1 MKKIRVGLFFGG
13 ESPEHEISIRSAAT
27 VVNLLDLK
35 KYQIFPIGITKQ
47 GKWKISKQLYLKSND
62 KAEQQLN
69 QILKS
74 GEAFTEWIK
83 LRQKVDIAFPCLHGT
98 YGEDGTIQG
107 IFEFLHLPY
116 VGCGVLSSSL
126 GMDKSL
132 QKRVFNQQGLSVL
145 DSYTFENWMWND
157 FPQNIMQE
165 IQKKIPYPIFVK
177 PCRSGSS
184 IGVSKAQTEKDL
196 IKAIQ
201 TAFQYDIKIMAEK
214 GLDKAREFEVSV
226 MGNQLPEVSCVAETI
241 PSNSFFDYEA
251 KYLKPSEKKVPAEIP
266 EEISKKIRL
275 MAGMAYFALD
285 CKGFARV
292 DFLASS
298 DLSEI
303 YIGEINTIPGLTQT
317 SLFLKL
323 WEVEGKT
330 PAETLEQLIELGIK
344 LPRLKTH
351 LKYE

>member
-1 MKKIRVGLFFGG
+1 MKKVRVGLFFGG

-27 VVNLLDLK
+27 VVNLLDFH

-47 GKWKISKQLYLKSND
+47 GKWKISKQTYLKSN
-62 KAEQQLN
+62 EHSEMQLN

-74 GEAFTEWIK
+74 GVNFTEWVILK
-83 LRQKVDIAFPCLHGT
+83 QKVDIAFPCLHGT

-132 QKRVFNQQGLSVL
+132 QKRIFNQQGIPVL
-145 DSYTFENWMWND
+145 ESCNFENWMWKE
-157 FPQNIMQE
+157 FPKNILEE
-165 IQKKIPYPIFVK
+165 IQKKLHYPLFVK

-184 IGVSKAQTEKDL
+184 IGVSKVKSEKYL
-196 IKAIQ
+196 TQAIQ
-201 TAFQYDIKIMAEK
+201 TAFQYDTKVIVEK
-214 GLDKAREFEVSV
+214 GIDKAREFEVSV
-226 MGNQLPEVSCVAETI
+226 MGNHLPEVSCVAETI

-292 DFLASS
+292 DFLATP
-298 DLSEI
+298 DLTEL

-323 WEVEGKT
+323 WGVNGKS
-330 PAETLEQLIELGIK
+330 PAAVLEHLIELGMEHHQRSK
-344 LPRLKTH
+344 S
-351 LKYE
+351 